1 MRYNAVM
8 TVERRAPPRRKSDS
22 KRDGDLPRIPGVIFL
37 TPEEAWEMY
46 DSEAHDALGISAD
59 EFDRALAAGEFDDRI
74 EEPSVLRVYMIRTTK
89 PGK

>member
-1 MRYNAVM
+1 
-8 TVERRAPPRRKSDS
+8 
-22 KRDGDLPRIPGVIFL
+22 
-37 TPEEAWEMY
+37 MY